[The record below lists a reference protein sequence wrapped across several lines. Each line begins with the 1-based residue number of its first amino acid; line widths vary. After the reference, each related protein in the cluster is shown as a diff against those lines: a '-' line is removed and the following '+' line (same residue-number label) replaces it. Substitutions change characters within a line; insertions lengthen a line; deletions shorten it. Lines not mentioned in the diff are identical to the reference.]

1 MEEKLTKR
9 DEVLSGAL
17 RRAMEQEEARLRRP
31 LLDDVNL
38 LNFVLAV
45 SALGI
50 GCLVTL
56 LR

>member
-1 MEEKLTKR
+1 MEEKMTKR

-31 LLDDVNL
+31 LLEDVNL